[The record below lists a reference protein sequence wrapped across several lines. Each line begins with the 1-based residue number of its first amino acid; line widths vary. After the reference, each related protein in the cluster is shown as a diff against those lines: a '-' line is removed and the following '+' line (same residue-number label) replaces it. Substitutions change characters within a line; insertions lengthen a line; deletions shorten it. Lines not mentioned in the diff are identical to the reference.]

1 MTRLAQTLGLTDL
14 QTEILA
20 TVRRFVDKE
29 IIPHAMRL
37 ERDDAYPSV
46 IVDKMRLSWLFGGWF
61 FGWVVR
67 VGDRRGRAWPGR

>member
-46 IVDKMRLSWLFGGWF
+46 IVEFVFR
-61 FGWVVR
+61 
-67 VGDRRGRAWPGR
+67 